1 MSISPDRKMGSRM
14 TAKPINRS
22 AKLMGFCVVTLAL
35 SFFCVSNPTGRAEE
49 AFDTQ
54 LAEISRKI
62 AEAVNKAN
70 LKAIT
75 IAGFTDLRGN
85 ESELGLFLSDQL
97 SARLSLA
104 LKNCAVVDRNHIN
117 KILAEQKLT
126 SSGLVDP
133 ENAKKLGQ
141 FAGVDAIV
149 IGTFTPLRGQ
159 IRITVRVLATD
170 SAKILAAELED
181 IPKTASIRQVM
192 GDIETE
198 PTPEPTPAPRV
209 VRGELVHPQATPI
222 LTPKPSSA
230 PPRLSADSLRSF
242 ICSYIKDGEAIDG
255 QKQARYLKN
264 CLIQFYAHRNFT
276 RLQALADINSY
287 HARWP
292 HRNYTPL
299 PESVTIQELSN
310 NSYYVQATFDWSVEN
325 TFLQSNGRS
334 TLESTIDL
342 NPDGNPRIA
351 MIRTK

>member
-1 MSISPDRKMGSRM
+1 MGNRM

-22 AKLMGFCVVTLAL
+22 AKLMGFCIVILAL

-54 LAEISRKI
+54 LAEITRKI
-62 AEAVNKAN
+62 AEAVNKTD

-75 IAGFTDLRGN
+75 VAGFTDLRGDQ
-85 ESELGLFLSDQL
+85 SELGLFLSDQL

-104 LKNCAVVDRNHIN
+104 LKNSAVVDRNHIN

-192 GDIETE
+192 GDVETDA
-198 PTPEPTPAPRV
+198 TPEAPAPRV
-209 VRGELVHPQATPI
+209 VRGELVHSQATLI

-242 ICSYIKDGEAIDG
+242 ICCYIKDGEAIEG
-255 QKQARYLKN
+255 QKQGPSL
-264 CLIQFYAHRNFT
+264 F
-276 RLQALADINSY
+276 
-287 HARWP
+287 
-292 HRNYTPL
+292 
-299 PESVTIQELSN
+299 SVGSSN
-310 NSYYVQATFDWSVEN
+310 
-325 TFLQSNGRS
+325 
-334 TLESTIDL
+334 
-342 NPDGNPRIA
+342 
-351 MIRTK
+351 